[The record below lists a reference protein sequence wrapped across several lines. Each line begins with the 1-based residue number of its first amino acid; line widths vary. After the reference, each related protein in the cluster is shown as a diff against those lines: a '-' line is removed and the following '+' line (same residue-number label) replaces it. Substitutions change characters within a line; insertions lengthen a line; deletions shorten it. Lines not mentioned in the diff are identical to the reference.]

1 MIIILEWELDK
12 LFVNLI
18 CVLDTKNYK
27 ANTVSEATILPSK
40 ILKTLITQQKT
51 LHFCGE
57 RT

>member
-18 CVLDTKNYK
+18 CVLDTKKYK
-27 ANTVSEATILPSK
+27 AHTVSEATILPSK
-40 ILKTLITQQKT
+40 ILKTFITQQKT